1 MTRRCELTGKTVQ
14 FGNRRSHAENKT
26 RRVFR
31 PNLHTQRLYSDVLSR
46 EIKLRISTHALR
58 TVDRKGGID
67 QFLLAINDSQL
78 SKQALDVKK
87 SIVKLIMKRKK

>member
-14 FGNRRSHAENKT
+14 YGNKRSHAENKT

-31 PNLHTQRLYSDVLSR
+31 PNLHTQRLYSDILAR
-46 EIKLRISTHALR
+46 EIKLRISTRALR

-67 QFLLAINDSQL
+67 QFLLSTNDSKL
-78 SKQALDVKK
+78 PKEALVVKK
-87 SIVKLIMKRKK
+87 AIVKLTAKK